1 MKVLLLNRDKSFS
14 DGAMAGLVNSDLNA
28 LACLTYSEAL
38 ELANS
43 DDDISALLFPVEKV
57 DEPLCQFLRQMK
69 TVSQNCMAIAIML
82 SPNADDYITLTLSGV
97 DECFT
102 APVDTALF
110 SLALSELT
118 RQRFAISR

>member
-1 MKVLLLNRDKSFS
+1 MKVLLLNRDESFS
-14 DGAMAGLVNSDLNA
+14 DGALAGLVNSDLSA

-38 ELANS
+38 ELANG
-43 DDDISALLFPVEKV
+43 DDDISALLFRVEKV
-57 DEPLCQFLRQMK
+57 DEPLCQFVRQIK
-69 TVSQNCMAIAIML
+69 TAKHKCRAIAIML
-82 SPNADDYITLTLSGV
+82 SPNADDYITLILSGV

-118 RQRFAISR
+118 SQRFATSH

>member
-1 MKVLLLNRDKSFS
+1 MKVLLLNRDNSFS
-14 DGAMAGLVNSDLNA
+14 DGAIAGLVNSDLSA
-28 LACLTYSEAL
+28 LTCFTYSAAL

-43 DDDISALLFPVEKV
+43 DDDISALLFRVEKV
-57 DEPLCQFLRQMK
+57 DEPLCQFVRQMK
-69 TVSQNCMAIAIML
+69 TATHKCRAIAIML
-82 SPNADDYITLTLSGV
+82 SPNADDYITLTLNGV

-118 RQRFAISR
+118 RLRPANAH